1 MLMNVTYLQFSY
13 RQFVWITGLLLIPL
27 ISEASLEL
35 AIEELLNKAD
45 QDVAADRLMTPVGNN
60 ALDRYRAV
68 LLLDKSNQ
76 RAALGLRAI
85 ADRYMEMSRL
95 NIKRGQFSRARSM
108 LSKAISVNGRTPAT
122 QKLSQDIRKAEQRRV
137 VKRVTPKPSP
147 VVPKP
152 DAKQTIFALNTA
164 DLSQRNQAMVDQLW
178 SLGQRVQDTR
188 EYVLIYA
195 RNDSE
200 GRWIYQQMR
209 KASTGYRLRGNIKR
223 NKKPRVILEAPLD

>member
-1 MLMNVTYLQFSY
+1 MLTNVTRIQFYYRQCLWLLSLMLM
-13 RQFVWITGLLLIPL
+13 PL
-27 ISEASLEL
+27 VSEASLQV
-35 AIEELLNKAD
+35 AIDDLLDKAD
-45 QDVAADRLMTPVGNN
+45 QDLAADRLMTPVSNN

-85 ADRYMEMSRL
+85 ANRYMEMSRL
-95 NIKRGQFSRARSM
+95 NIKRGQFSRARKM
-108 LSKAISVNGRTPAT
+108 LANAVSVNGNTPAT
-122 QKLSQDIRKAEQRRV
+122 QKVAKEIRSAQARRV
-137 VKRVTPKPSP
+137 VKRVAPKPSP
-147 VVPKP
+147 VIPPVNE
-152 DAKQTIFALNTA
+152 KQTIFALNTA

-178 SLGQRVQDTR
+178 SLGRRVQDTK

-209 KASTGYRLRGNIKR
+209 KASTSYRLRGNIKR
-223 NKKPRVILEAPLD
+223 NKKPRVILEAPLN